1 MTDFLSS
8 VHLLRPHWLWLLVP
22 LAALVWWLARR
33 SEAGG
38 SWQSVIA
45 PELLPYLMES
55 TPARRRRRL
64 LPVVALAWLTAVVAI
79 AGPSWKKL
87 PQPVLQKQDALV
99 LVLDLSY
106 SMWAQD
112 TRPSR
117 IDRARR
123 KLLDLL
129 DRRREGQTA
138 LVAFAGDAH
147 VVTPLTDDHPTIA
160 NLLPALDPGMMPLP
174 GSDPVSAVA
183 AAQDLLASAGVVGG
197 HVLLV
202 TDGVDS
208 TEGETIRSLL
218 DAAGSRLSILGV
230 GTPEGAP
237 IPLPDGGF
245 LKDGVARSSCRRC
258 LRPPYAISPATR
270 VASYRSM
277 TVDASDLDAL
287 LAQADEGGNADT
299 REIDRRT
306 DTWADMAHWFALPL
320 LPLLLLAFRRG
331 AVYAALPLLVLLPSE
346 HSRAD
351 GWRDLWLTPDQQGAR
366 ALAADDAEA
375 AAGHFTDPRWRGTA
389 AYESGD
395 YAAAVDDFN
404 ADDSADGWYNRGNAL
419 ARQGELD
426 AAIDAYRESLQRD
439 PGREDAADNLE
450 LVEQLQRQR
459 EQQQDQNQ
467 DQTRTGPGQEQRQ
480 NSEGTDQQ
488 QNEGS
493 SEQNESAQSPGEQP
507 SEQQSDQQSNRSPT
521 SSPVTMAIRR
531 RRRKA
536 RTRPRNRNR
545 TPRRHPVM
553 TNRRPKAGRPE
564 PPSPASSPK
573 RPSIRH
579 PRWRSRWSVIRR
591 CSSGCDVCRTTL
603 PGCCGRNSA
612 TRAAS
617 GSAGGIT
624 GAMMKKSGKRF
635 GAAWL
640 GLVCL
645 LPALALATLTAE
657 VDRTRIRLGDS
668 LQLTL
673 SSSGAADPASAEL
686 SPLARDFEILQR
698 SSRSSTQIVNGTTT
712 REKVPGGGA
721 GAPARWQRGDPRPV
735 CRRRAHT
742 TDSTR
747 GRGSDGRSGS

>member
-33 SEAGG
+33 GEAGG
-38 SWQSVIA
+38 SWHSVIA
-45 PELLPYLMES
+45 PELLPYLMET

-64 LPVVALAWLTAVVAI
+64 LPIVALAWLTAVVAI

-208 TEGETIRSLL
+208 TEGEAIRSLL
-218 DAAGSRLSILGV
+218 DAGGARLSVLGV

-245 LKDGVARSSCRRC
+245 LKDGGGAIVMPTRPTAT
-258 LRPPYAISPATR
+258 LRDL
-270 VASYRSM
+270 ASDAGGRYLSM

-287 LAQADEGGNADT
+287 LAQADDGGNADT

-366 ALAADDAEA
+366 ALSADDAEA
-375 AAGHFTDPRWRGTA
+375 AAGHFSDPRWRGTA
-389 AYESGD
+389 AYEADD
-395 YAAAVDDFN
+395 YAAAVDDFT

-426 AAIDAYRESLQRD
+426 AAIAAYRESLQRD

-450 LVEQLQRQR
+450 LVEQLRRQQ
-459 EQQQDQNQ
+459 EQQQDQSQ
-467 DQTRTGPGQEQRQ
+467 DQKQDQDQRQ

-488 QNEGS
+488 QNDGS
-493 SEQNESAQSPGEQP
+493 SEQNESAQSPGEQSP
-507 SEQQSDQQSNRSPT
+507 DQQSSQQSDQQSGQQSGDGDPAQAQESEEPSSEQEQDATPTSGNDKPETEGGQAGAAESREQPEASIDTASSLAESLERDQAMQQWLRRVPDDPAGLLREKFRYESRKRQRRGDNRS
-521 SSPVTMAIRR
+521 
-531 RRRKA
+531 
-536 RTRPRNRNR
+536 ND
-545 TPRRHPVM
+545 
-553 TNRRPKAGRPE
+553 E
-564 PPSPASSPK
+564 
-573 RPSIRH
+573 
-579 PRWRSRWSVIRR
+579 
-591 CSSGCDVCRTTL
+591 
-603 PGCCGRNSA
+603 
-612 TRAAS
+612 
-617 GSAGGIT
+617 
-624 GAMMKKSGKRF
+624 
-635 GAAWL
+635 
-640 GLVCL
+640 
-645 LPALALATLTAE
+645 E
-657 VDRTRIRLGDS
+657 V
-668 LQLTL
+668 
-673 SSSGAADPASAEL
+673 
-686 SPLARDFEILQR
+686 
-698 SSRSSTQIVNGTTT
+698 
-712 REKVPGGGA
+712 
-721 GAPARWQRGDPRPV
+721 W
-735 CRRRAHT
+735 
-742 TDSTR
+742 
-747 GRGSDGRSGS
+747 